1 MIYFK
6 TASLYVNYK
15 IQVTVFLCIHMINKG
30 LSKQAN
36 NHKIEIL
43 AKRKY
48 FTNNAP
54 KTCKGKLIMTESVS
68 AHFQ

>member
-1 MIYFK
+1 
-6 TASLYVNYK
+6 
-15 IQVTVFLCIHMINKG
+15 MINKG

-43 AKRKY
+43 VKRKY

-54 KTCKGKLIMTESVS
+54 KTCKGKLIITESVS